1 MFGLDASGVKLTLPV
16 LVNIPRWV
24 ALPEPVGSA
33 PITLPLP
40 SRIGIATPVPLSE
53 KGRSVAVTARL
64 PASSV
69 SVSTRNLTDSERFM
83 ISSPSNLVQCAAL
96 RSRVA
101 LTRKTSHV
109 KGRKNPYRQD
119 VRVRLELYYCAN

>member
-1 MFGLDASGVKLTLPV
+1 MFGLDASGVKLTSPV

-24 ALPEPVGSA
+24 ALPEPVGLA
-33 PITLPLP
+33 PIKLPLS

-64 PASSV
+64 PTSSV
-69 SVSTRNLTDSERFM
+69 SVRTRNFMDSERF
-83 ISSPSNLVQCAAL
+83 IFLLLQVLVQCEAL

-101 LTRKTSHV
+101 RTRKTSHV
-109 KGRKNPYRQD
+109 KTLKSD
-119 VRVRLELYYCAN
+119 VSKIY